1 MSAESK
7 AKKKKLYRERLRANK
22 LAHQGSD
29 QTDEAAASAS
39 MSVRSGEEKSSAFMG
54 LASSPGKNVPGL
66 FEVGLSN
73 QETASECPLVLDAP
87 PLGSRLRERT
97 RFMSLNPESSQEG
110 CTISSKATAGVPLP
124 KNGVAGQAQ
133 TGDEVP
139 FEALNGSLSNF
150 TKGAL
155 SHYSEANNE
164 YFNKTKRNQTNQ
176 LRITKNYLQGSLH
189 QADTIFGDNAGR
201 QCVSNCLTAAAY
213 NSKKRAN
220 EWDTTD
226 MDNILIAG
234 SELYSYLQASSTMQ
248 KTYLLINELPRNL
261 EVFNDTFT
269 FYFEEAIA
277 TIVGHSCNRTNWQEF
292 NASPLYEALQISLMQ
307 NDACFVCFSGNT
319 MLVGRIN
326 EGFFIF
332 DSHSR
337 SQRGLVHVDG
347 KSTCIFIDDIQ
358 TVYLHIQELANSMDV
373 VASVDCEVTGVKVQR
388 QQRQPQH
395 EEFEDL
401 RLVHVSTLQPAF
413 IPLTANL
420 QKNLCKQ
427 LSLPYFETSSELS
440 SCEKAGQPD
449 VCYETYGDGNCFFR
463 AISYAISNTE
473 SNHMAVRKS
482 VCNFAMKEKELMQP
496 VLRSQFDSVKS
507 YIETSC
513 MAQDGRWAT
522 EFEIVCTSF
531 LLRCDIYTF
540 SETKWQKYSATQW
553 DPSID
558 ILPRAIFLNHAGE
571 CHYNVVLST
580 LQEAKTSPANLI
592 EETNN
597 TTVDHINKKTNEL
610 TFSDRVTNNNLKSR
624 YHMDPEYRAKV
635 QAKCRAYQRQMYA
648 NNVEYRHMKRELN
661 KQKYREDIVYKN
673 KLKGGRKRKYISDCQ
688 FKECILEASKE
699 KYQKDEKF
707 RKRKKSKS
715 KQQYMERY
723 NKNET
728 FKEKAKDKSREKYKT
743 NVQFKE
749 KVKKRSKEKYK
760 TNAQFQET
768 VKKRSKEKYKTNV
781 QFKQSLINEILL
793 KYRKHIAFNEK
804 VKMRIL
810 QKYKNDEKFK
820 GKLKLQSKLKYKT
833 NYKHRETLKETN
845 KKKYKAITEQKPEI
859 RKIFSDKTFTHREY
873 KRTKNTGMKNVLSF
887 RNKAAKGPICACACC
902 QRLFFEDQVQTCRE
916 DVYERNSAVI
926 GKRAKSAISKKVLH
940 TCTEEC
946 PEKCSMSKSWICK
959 TCHNKL
965 LRGDIP
971 PESTINSL
979 ELEEIPKELA
989 VLNNLEQHLVALH
1002 IPFMKIVSLPKG
1014 GQNAVHGP
1022 VVCVPSNMSKAS
1034 RLPRGED
1041 TDMILRV
1048 KLKRKLCYK
1057 GHYEYQFV
1065 NTNSVQTALEF
1076 LKTNNKWY
1084 SSVQIQNDTA
1094 NKTFTDNSLDFEI
1107 EQHTKGKDKV
1117 LFCKDSSTK
1126 HIDKESNI
1134 NYNIDVAENEKEQK
1148 EENNTSEENGVQYD
1162 TCLQPADVGQ
1172 EVLDHY
1178 FDEIYNLA
1186 PAEGMNPVKLLQEK
1200 GNEGKSFPVLFPSGK
1215 NTFDEKR
1222 HLKLSL
1228 ARYFNLRLMNAD
1240 NRFARDTNYIFY
1252 SQYLSELKQVIDK
1265 TQISLRKS
1273 TSPRNNSDQVSAKAV
1288 RTTSELK
1295 TLIRKD
1301 EALRFLQPIRGIP
1314 SYWQSTQKDLF
1325 AMLRQLGIPTWFC
1338 SFSAAEFRWA
1348 DIINVIL
1355 NQQGDKRKA
1364 ENLDWS
1370 EKSRVL
1376 KSNPVTVA
1384 RMFDHRFH
1392 IFLRDVILSPAKPIG
1407 HVIDHFYRVE
1417 FQQRGSPHMHCLFW
1431 VKDAPKLSED
1441 DPSAVCDF
1449 IDRYVT
1455 CKLPSKS
1462 GDSELHDIV
1471 SSVQQ
1476 HSKNHSKSCKK
1487 KGNVC
1492 RFNFPRPP
1500 SQRTFIST
1508 KPETELHEQTSDIT
1522 SHGDNAESKG
1532 ELQRITAEQNAET
1545 ESNEQKAD
1553 AAIEC
1558 TCDSHTTDGHQKH
1571 EITEQEAKELL
1582 STVWNAVVSLDPIS
1596 TCEQLFQKLGID
1608 QMRYQAAHDLMTRRQ
1623 CVVLKRDPHE
1633 VWINQYNPHLLRC
1646 WNANM
1651 DIQFVLD
1658 PFSCI
1663 VYIISYISKAERE
1676 MGMLLRQ
1683 TKLESEEG
1691 NMNAKQTMKAI
1702 GSAYLHHREVG
1713 VQEAVYRVC
1722 GLHMKECSRMVVFI
1736 PVGENPTRLTKP
1748 LSQIKRKRSTEK
1760 GKKNENVVDDDDNY
1774 DDDED
1779 QDDDADI
1786 FMTNVVERYQSRPL
1800 ESEFEKLCLAEFC
1813 SAYRVLAKS
1822 QIPKG
1827 KTIET
1832 VHQLQN
1838 GKGFIQ
1844 KRSRSNPAI
1853 IRYPRFNEVRQPEEY
1868 HQSMLQLF
1876 LPYWTLSHLKPSGFD
1891 LYQTFYEL
1899 GFVQFKGDESLSR
1912 VKTIVDSN
1920 HSKFVLHEKDI
1931 QEAQEYVDTYG
1942 VQEDA
1947 WAKLCPESELQ
1958 RHECQLERTDPS
1970 NFSDGKEEI
1979 RDIENE
1985 VAKTSDIPFHVTKS
1999 NTSREDILPVLRSLN
2014 KEQKQ
2019 TFYFVRDWCL
2029 QTTQGNKPE
2038 PFHIFVTGGA
2048 GTGKSHLIKAVEY
2061 EATRILAKSCSLPDK
2076 QTVLLTAFTG
2086 TAAFNIRGC
2095 TIHHAFK
2102 FNRGFPIP
2110 YEPLKE
2116 QPLNTLRAEFEEL
2129 QILII
2134 DEISMVYKRLLY
2146 YIHERL
2152 VQIKKKKSPFGG
2164 VSVIAV
2170 GDFYQLPTVKQSK
2183 SERLY
2188 NESGTYPVDYWK
2200 ELFSIVQLHEIMR
2213 QREDLLFA
2221 EMLNSMRTRTS
2232 DMSFPKEVRD
2242 MLLEC
2247 TREGPPDVLHVYATN
2262 KEVNEYNIDMLKS
2275 VCSDYSEILAKD
2287 LRKDKTTGKLTKI
2300 AKQSSSGEADS
2311 LHASLLL
2318 AEGARVMLTRNVDVS
2333 DGLVNGAT
2341 GTVTAFKRTQC
2352 NKQTAKEKT
2361 DMKAIEVKFDNKHVG
2376 RKTGKEYVDGRR
2388 VCIERIEEEVRKSS
2402 IVRHQFPLKLAWACT
2417 AHKVQGM
2424 TTDQVVVNLDNNFS
2438 PGQAYVALSRV
2449 TSKKGLYIE
2458 ASNGKEIETRIYAD
2472 KEVDTGIQSMPTLFN
2487 STTESSCLQ
2496 SAQHIEIIL
2505 FNVQSL
2511 RHNIQEIRADS
2522 RFHLVDVICITE
2534 TWLKKEDS
2542 ASAYHLNGFTCY
2554 HRSRKDSY
2562 EANSEEMS
2570 TLRGSRGGGVAMY
2583 IRTGMSIEIERFP
2596 IKNIEGMM
2604 CKICEEKIRL
2614 ILIYRPSVYSLDQFI
2629 CNIVNLLQYT
2639 GQLSDTNGTIVMGDF
2654 NENVLITRGR
2664 IQMVM
2669 ERHGFKQTITSV
2681 TTEDGTLIDH
2691 VYISGK
2697 VQGTFSV
2704 MPTYWS
2710 YHEAIVSRI
2719 EILPDLVSD

>member
-1 MSAESK
+1 MV
-7 AKKKKLYRERLRANK
+7 
-22 LAHQGSD
+22 QD
-29 QTDEAAASAS
+29 
-39 MSVRSGEEKSSAFMG
+39 
-54 LASSPGKNVPGL
+54 
-66 FEVGLSN
+66 
-73 QETASECPLVLDAP
+73 
-87 PLGSRLRERT
+87 
-97 RFMSLNPESSQEG
+97 
-110 CTISSKATAGVPLP
+110 
-124 KNGVAGQAQ
+124 
-133 TGDEVP
+133 
-139 FEALNGSLSNF
+139 
-150 TKGAL
+150 
-155 SHYSEANNE
+155 
-164 YFNKTKRNQTNQ
+164 
-176 LRITKNYLQGSLH
+176 RI
-189 QADTIFGDNAGR
+189 
-201 QCVSNCLTAAAY
+201 
-213 NSKKRAN
+213 
-220 EWDTTD
+220 
-226 MDNILIAG
+226 
-234 SELYSYLQASSTMQ
+234 
-248 KTYLLINELPRNL
+248 
-261 EVFNDTFT
+261 
-269 FYFEEAIA
+269 
-277 TIVGHSCNRTNWQEF
+277 
-292 NASPLYEALQISLMQ
+292 
-307 NDACFVCFSGNT
+307 
-319 MLVGRIN
+319 
-326 EGFFIF
+326 
-332 DSHSR
+332 
-337 SQRGLVHVDG
+337 
-347 KSTCIFIDDIQ
+347 
-358 TVYLHIQELANSMDV
+358 
-373 VASVDCEVTGVKVQR
+373 
-388 QQRQPQH
+388 
-395 EEFEDL
+395 
-401 RLVHVSTLQPAF
+401 
-413 IPLTANL
+413 
-420 QKNLCKQ
+420 
-427 LSLPYFETSSELS
+427 
-440 SCEKAGQPD
+440 
-449 VCYETYGDGNCFFR
+449 
-463 AISYAISNTE
+463 
-473 SNHMAVRKS
+473 
-482 VCNFAMKEKELMQP
+482 
-496 VLRSQFDSVKS
+496 
-507 YIETSC
+507 
-513 MAQDGRWAT
+513 WAT

-531 LLRCDIYTF
+531 LLQCDIYIFT
-540 SETKWQKYSATQW
+540 ETKWLKYSAAQW
-553 DPSID
+553 DQNIE
-558 ILPRAIFLNHAGE
+558 ILPCSIFLNHAGG

-580 LQEAKTSPANLI
+580 LQDVINLT

-597 TTVDHINKKTNEL
+597 TTVDHGNNTTNEL
-610 TFSDRVTNNNLKSR
+610 TFSNRIANNNLKSR
-624 YHMDPEYRAKV
+624 YNIDPGYRAKV
-635 QAKCRAYQRQMYA
+635 QEESRVHQREKYA
-648 NNVEYRHMKRELN
+648 NNVEYRHTKRELN
-661 KQKYREDIVYKN
+661 KRKYHKDLVYKEN
-673 KLKGGRKRKYISDCQ
+673 LKEDRRRKYMSDCQ
-688 FKECILEASKE
+688 FKECILKASKE
-699 KYQKDEKF
+699 KYKNDENF
-707 RKRKKSKS
+707 RARRKKKS
-715 KQQYMERY
+715 KQQSMENY
-723 NKNET
+723 NKNEE
-728 FKEKAKDKSREKYKT
+728 FKKKAKNKSREKYKT
-743 NVQFKE
+743 NVQFRE
-749 KVKKRSKEKYK
+749 MVKTSSKEKYK
-760 TNAQFQET
+760 ANL
-768 VKKRSKEKYKTNV
+768 
-781 QFKQSLINEILL
+781 QFKQNLIQKILL
-793 KYRKHIAFNEK
+793 KYRQNRTFNIEK

-810 QKYKNDEKFK
+810 HKYKNDTMFKEKV
-820 GKLKLQSKLKYKT
+820 KLQSKLKYAT
-833 NYKHRETLKETN
+833 YKHKEQLRKIN

-859 RKIFSDKTFTHREY
+859 RKIFADKTLTRREY
-873 KRTKNTGMKNVLSF
+873 TRTRNIGMKNVLSF
-887 RNKAAKGPICACACC
+887 KIKAAKGPVCACACC
-902 QRLFFEDQVQTCRE
+902 QRLLFDDQVQTYNE
-916 DVYERNSAVI
+916 DAYKRKSAVI
-926 GKRAKSAISKKVLH
+926 GERAKSAISKRVLH

-946 PEKCSMSKSWICK
+946 PEVCSRSKAWICK

-989 VLNNLEQHLVALH
+989 VLNNLEQHLAALH
-1002 IPFMKIVSLPKG
+1002 IPFMKVVSLPKG

-1022 VVCVPSNMSKAS
+1022 VVCVPSNTRKAS
-1034 RLPRGED
+1034 SLPRGED

-1057 GHYEYQFV
+1057 GYYEYQFV
-1065 NTNSVQTALEF
+1065 NTNNVQTALEY
-1076 LKTNNKWY
+1076 LKTKNKWY
-1084 SSVQIQNDTA
+1084 SSVQIQKDTA
-1094 NKTFTDNSLDFEI
+1094 NNKESSLDFEI
-1107 EQHTKGKDKV
+1107 EQHAKGKDKV
-1117 LFCKDSSTK
+1117 LLCKDNSAI
-1126 HIDKESNI
+1126 HIGKESKI
-1134 NYNIDVAENEKEQK
+1134 NNKTNEIESEKEQK
-1148 EENNTSEENGVQYD
+1148 EEENTSDENGVQYD

-1222 HLKLSL
+1222 HFKLSL
-1228 ARYFNLRLMNAD
+1228 GRYFNLRLMNAD
-1240 NRFARDTNYIFY
+1240 NRFAQDTNYIFY

-1273 TSPRNNSDQVSAKAV
+1273 TSSKNNGDQLSAKAV
-1288 RTTSELK
+1288 KTTSELK

-1301 EALRFLQPIRGIP
+1301 EALRFLQPIRGTP
-1314 SYWQSTQKDLF
+1314 SYWQSAQKDLF

-1338 SFSAAEFRWA
+1338 SFSAAEFRWP

-1355 NQQGDKRKA
+1355 KQQKDTRQA
-1364 ENLDWS
+1364 ENLDWT

-1407 HVIDHFYRVE
+1407 HVIDYFYRVE

-1431 VKDAPKLSED
+1431 VKDAPKLIED
-1441 DPSAVCDF
+1441 DPSAVCNF
-1449 IDRYVT
+1449 IDQYVT

-1462 GDSELHDIV
+1462 DDSELHDIV

-1508 KPETELHEQTSDIT
+1508 KPETELHEQTSD
-1522 SHGDNAESKG
+1522 NAESKR
-1532 ELQRITAEQNAET
+1532 ELQRKTAEQKAET
-1545 ESNEQKAD
+1545 ESNEQKGD
-1553 AAIEC
+1553 AKIEC
-1558 TCDSHTTDGHQKH
+1558 TCDSHSIDGEQTHMA
-1571 EITEQEAKELL
+1571 EQEAKELL
-1582 STVWNAVVSLDPIS
+1582 SKVWNAVLSQDQIS
-1596 TCEQLFQKLGID
+1596 TCKQLFQKLGID
-1608 QMRYQAAHDLMTRRQ
+1608 QIRYQAAHDIMTRRQ
-1623 CVVLKRDPHE
+1623 CVILKRDPGE

-1646 WNANM
+1646 WDANM

-1713 VQEAVYRVC
+1713 VQEAVYRAC

-1760 GKKNENVVDDDDNY
+1760 GKKNENALEDAGIDDN
-1774 DDDED
+1774 DNDHNDDE
-1779 QDDDADI
+1779 DI
-1786 FMTNVVERYQSRPL
+1786 FMTNMVERYQSRPIEL
-1800 ESEFEKLCLAEFC
+1800 EFDKLCLAEFC
-1813 SAYRVLAKS
+1813 SVYRILATS

-1827 KTIET
+1827 KTTET

-1891 LYQTFYEL
+1891 LYQTFYEK
-1899 GFVQFKGDESLSR
+1899 GYVQFKGDERLSR
-1912 VKTIVDSN
+1912 VKTIVDGN

-1931 QEAQEYVDTYG
+1931 EEAQQYVETYG

-1958 RHECQLERTDPS
+1958 RHECQLERTTPS
-1970 NFSDGKEEI
+1970 TFSDDKEEI
-1979 RDIENE
+1979 RDMENE
-1985 VAKTSDIPFHVTKS
+1985 AVKTSDIPFHVTNS
-1999 NTSREDILPVLRSLN
+1999 NTSREDILPILRSLN

-2061 EATRILAKSCSLPDK
+2061 EATRLLSKSCSLPDK

-2095 TIHHAFK
+2095 TIHHALK

-2116 QPLNTLRAEFEEL
+2116 QPLNTLRAALDEL

-2134 DEISMVYKRLLY
+2134 DEVSMVYKRLLY

-2152 VQIKKKKSPFGG
+2152 VQIKKKKTPFGG

-2170 GDFYQLPTVKQSK
+2170 GDFYQLPPVKQSN

-2188 NESGTYPVDYWK
+2188 NETGSYPVDYWK
-2200 ELFSIVQLHEIMR
+2200 ELFSIVQLNEIMR

-2221 EMLNSMRTRTS
+2221 EMLNTIRTRTS

-2262 KEVNEYNIDMLKS
+2262 KEVNNYNIDMLKS
-2275 VCSDYSEILAKD
+2275 VCSDYREILAKD
-2287 LRKDKTTGKLTKI
+2287 FKKDKTTGKLTKI
-2300 AKQSSSGEADS
+2300 AKPSSSGDADS

-2341 GTVTAFKRTQC
+2341 GTVTTFTSTTC
-2352 NKQTAKEKT
+2352 NKQTAKDYAEI
-2361 DMKAIEVKFDNKHVG
+2361 KAIEVKFDNGRVG
-2376 RKTGKEYVDGRR
+2376 KKTGKEYVDGNR
-2388 VCIERIEEEVRKSS
+2388 VCIERIEEEMRKSG
-2402 IVRHQFPLKLAWACT
+2402 ITRHQFPLKLAWACT

-2424 TTDQVVVNLDNNFS
+2424 TTDKVVVNLDNIFS

-2458 ASNGKEIETRIYAD
+2458 VSNEKEIETKIYAD
-2472 KEVDTGIQSMPTLFN
+2472 KEVGNAIQSMPSLFN
-2487 STTESSCLQ
+2487 SSTEGSCLQ
-2496 SAQHIEIIL
+2496 SAKHIEIIS
-2505 FNVQSL
+2505 FNAQSL
-2511 RHNIQEIRADS
+2511 RQNIQEIRADA
-2522 RFHLVDVICITE
+2522 RFYSVDVFCITE

-2554 HRSRKDSY
+2554 HRSRKDCY
-2562 EANSEEMS
+2562 EATSDQMS
-2570 TLRGSRGGGVAMY
+2570 KLRKSRGGGVAMY

-2596 IKNIEGMM
+2596 VRNMEGMM
-2604 CKICEEKIRL
+2604 CKICQGKIRL
-2614 ILIYRPSVYSLDQFI
+2614 ILIYRPSVYAIDNFI
-2629 CNIVNLLQYT
+2629 CNLVNLLQHV
-2639 GQLSDTNGTIVMGDF
+2639 GQPSDIHGTIVMGDF
-2654 NENVLITRGR
+2654 NENILITRGR
-2664 IQMVM
+2664 IQILM
-2669 ERHGFKQTITSV
+2669 ERHGFQQTITSV
-2681 TTEDGTLIDH
+2681 TTEQGTLIDH

-2704 MPTYWS
+2704 MPTYYS
-2710 YHEAIVSRI
+2710 YHEAIVSKI
-2719 EILPDLVSD
+2719 IITSDAVSDLMSSAMKR

>member
-1 MSAESK
+1 MPLWDRYLS
-7 AKKKKLYRERLRANK
+7 RE
-22 LAHQGSD
+22 
-29 QTDEAAASAS
+29 
-39 MSVRSGEEKSSAFMG
+39 
-54 LASSPGKNVPGL
+54 NVDGCL
-66 FEVGLSN
+66 EVGLSKREN
-73 QETASECPLVLDAP
+73 ASECPVVPAAP
-87 PLGSRLRERT
+87 PLRSRLCERT
-97 RFMSLNPESSQEG
+97 RFMSLNSESSQG
-110 CTISSKATAGVPLP
+110 DCTISSISTVGVPSP
-124 KNGVAGQAQ
+124 QNGVAVETQ

-139 FEALNGSLSNF
+139 LEAFKRIPSISNL

-155 SHYSEANNE
+155 SHYSKAKIE
-164 YFNKTKRNQTNQ
+164 YSNRTKQNQTNH
-176 LRITKNYLQGSLH
+176 LPITKNYLQGSLH
-189 QADTIFGDNAGR
+189 QADAIFGKNAGR
-201 QCVSNCLTAAAY
+201 QCVSNCLIAVAF
-213 NSKKRAN
+213 NSKKSAN
-220 EWDTTD
+220 EWDATD
-226 MDNILIAG
+226 MDNILMTG
-234 SELYSYLQASSTMQ
+234 NELYSYLQASSTIQ
-248 KTYLLINELPRNL
+248 QTYLLINELPRNL
-261 EVFNDTFT
+261 EVFNNTFI

-277 TIVGHSCNRTNWQEF
+277 TIVGYSCDKTNWQEF
-292 NASPLYEALQISLMQ
+292 NASPLYETLQISLME
-307 NDACFVCFSGNT
+307 NDACFVCFAGST
-319 MLVGRIN
+319 MLVGRMN
-326 EGFFIF
+326 ERFFIF

-337 SQRGLVHVDG
+337 SQRGLVDVDG
-347 KSTCIFIDDIQ
+347 KSTCVFIDDIQ
-358 TVYLHIQELANSMDV
+358 TVYLHIQELANSMNI
-373 VASVDCEVTGVKVQR
+373 VAAVECEVTGVKVQR
-388 QQRQPQH
+388 QHRQPQH
-395 EEFEDL
+395 EELGDL
-401 RLVHVSTLQPAF
+401 RLVHVSTIQPAF

-420 QKNLCKQ
+420 QKNLCEQ
-427 LSLPYFETSSELS
+427 LSIPYFETSSELFS
-440 SCEKAGQPD
+440 GEKAGQPD
-449 VCYETYGDGNCFFR
+449 ACYEIDRDGNCFFR
-463 AISYAISNTE
+463 AISFAISNTE
-473 SNHMAVRKS
+473 SNHMEVRKS

-496 VLRSQFDSVKS
+496 VLRSEFDSVKS

-513 MAQDGRWAT
+513 MVQDGIWAT

-531 LLRCDIYTF
+531 LLQCDIYTF
-540 SETKWQKYSATQW
+540 SETKWLKYSAAQW
-553 DPSID
+553 DPSIEM
-558 ILPRAIFLNHAGE
+558 LPCAIFLDHAGE

-580 LQEAKTSPANLI
+580 LQEVIKTSPAILT

-597 TTVDHINKKTNEL
+597 TTVDHNNKTTNEL
-610 TFSDRVTNNNLKSR
+610 SFSHRVVNNNLKSK
-624 YHMDPEYRAKV
+624 YNTDPEYRAKI
-635 QAKCRAYQRQMYA
+635 QAKCRVYQRQKYA
-648 NNVEYRHMKRELN
+648 NNLEYRQTKRELN
-661 KQKYREDIVYKN
+661 KRKYHEDLAYKE
-673 KLKGGRKRKYISDCQ
+673 KLKEGRKRKYMMDCQ
-688 FKECILEASKE
+688 FKECILKASKE
-699 KYQKDEKF
+699 KYKKDENF
-707 RKRKKSKS
+707 QERKKTKS
-715 KQQYMERY
+715 KQQSMEKY
-723 NKNET
+723 KKNEE
-728 FKEKAKDKSREKYKT
+728 FKEKAKNKSREKYQT
-743 NVQFKE
+743 D
-749 KVKKRSKEKYK
+749 
-760 TNAQFQET
+760 
-768 VKKRSKEKYKTNV
+768 V
-781 QFKQSLINEILL
+781 QFKQNLIKKILL
-793 KYRKHIAFNEK
+793 KYRKNRTFNEK
-804 VKMRIL
+804 VKQRIL
-810 QKYKNDEKFK
+810 QKYKNDKKFK
-820 GKLKLQSKLKYKT
+820 QNVKTRSIQKYNNDKMFKQNVKMRSIQKYKNDKMFKQNVKMRSIQKYNNDNIFKEKVKLQSKLKYKT
-833 NYKHRETLKETN
+833 DNKHKEMLKEVN
-845 KKKYKAITEQKPEI
+845 KKKYKVTTEQTPEI
-859 RKIFSDKTFTHREY
+859 RKIFAAKTSKRREY
-873 KRTKNTGMKNVLSF
+873 KRTRNIGMKNVLSF
-887 RNKAAKGPICACACC
+887 RTKAAKGPVCACACC
-902 QRLFFEDQVQTCRE
+902 QRLLFEDQVQTCQE
-916 DVYERNSAVI
+916 DVYQRKSAFI
-926 GKRAKSAISKKVLH
+926 GKRAKSAISKRVLH

-946 PEKCSMSKSWICK
+946 PEVCSMSKVWICK

-1002 IPFMKIVSLPKG
+1002 IPFMKVVSLPKG

-1034 RLPRGED
+1034 SLPRGED

-1057 GHYEYQFV
+1057 GYYEYQFV
-1065 NTNSVQTALEF
+1065 NTNNVQTALEY
-1076 LKTNNKWY
+1076 LKTKNKWY
-1084 SSVQIQNDTA
+1084 SCVRIHNDTA
-1094 NKTFTDNSLDFEI
+1094 NNTESSLDFEI
-1107 EQHTKGKDKV
+1107 EKRAKGKDKV
-1117 LFCKDSSTK
+1117 LLCKDNSPK
-1126 HIDKESNI
+1126 HIGKESNI
-1134 NYNIDVAENEKEQK
+1134 NNKTDVAESEKEQK
-1148 EENNTSEENGVQYD
+1148 EEENTSEENGVQYD

-1178 FDEIYNLA
+1178 FDDIYHLA

-1200 GNEGKSFPVLFPSGK
+1200 GNEGKSFPVHFPSGK

-1228 ARYFNLRLMNAD
+1228 GRYFNLRLMNAD
-1240 NRFARDTNYIFY
+1240 NRFAQDTNYIFY

-1273 TSPRNNSDQVSAKAV
+1273 TSPKNNGDQICAKSIK
-1288 RTTSELK
+1288 TTSELQ

-1301 EALRFLQPIRGIP
+1301 EALRFLQPIRGTP
-1314 SYWQSTQKDLF
+1314 SYWQSAQKDLF

-1338 SFSAAEFRWA
+1338 SFSAAGFRWP
-1348 DIINVIL
+1348 DIINAIL
-1355 NQQGDKRKA
+1355 KQQGDKRQA
-1364 ENLDWS
+1364 ENLDWT

-1407 HVIDHFYRVE
+1407 HVIDYFYRVE

-1449 IDRYVT
+1449 IDQYVT

-1462 GDSELHDIV
+1462 DDLELHDIV
-1471 SSVQQ
+1471 SSVQL

-1500 SQRTFIST
+1500 SQQTFIST
-1508 KPETELHEQTSDIT
+1508 KRETELQEQISDIT
-1522 SHGDNAESKG
+1522 STVGNAESNG
-1532 ELQRITAEQNAET
+1532 ELQRSTAEQNAET
-1545 ESNEQKAD
+1545 ELNEQKAD

-1558 TCDSHTTDGHQKH
+1558 ACDSHAIDGEQEH
-1571 EITEQEAKELL
+1571 EMTEQEAKELL
-1582 STVWNAVVSLDPIS
+1582 SIVWNAVLSLDKIS

-1608 QMRYQAAHDLMTRRQ
+1608 QMRYQAAHDILTRRQ
-1623 CVVLKRDPHE
+1623 CVVLQRDPHE

-1646 WNANM
+1646 WDANM

-1748 LSQIKRKRSTEK
+1748 LSQIKRKRSVEN
-1760 GKKNENVVDDDDNY
+1760 GKKNENIVVDDDNEDH
-1774 DDDED
+1774 DDDD
-1779 QDDDADI
+1779 DI
-1786 FMTNVVERYQSRPL
+1786 FMTNIVERYQSRPL
-1800 ESEFEKLCLAEFC
+1800 ESKFEKLCLAEFC
-1813 SAYRVLAKS
+1813 SAYRVLANS

-1868 HQSMLQLF
+1868 HQSILQLF
-1876 LPYWTLSHLKPSGFD
+1876 LPYWTLNHLKPSGFH

-1899 GFVQFKGDESLSR
+1899 GYVQFKGDERLSR
-1912 VKTIVDSN
+1912 VKTIVDDN

-1931 QEAQEYVDTYG
+1931 EEAQEYVDLYG

-1947 WAKLCPESELQ
+1947 WAQLCPESELQ
-1958 RHECQLERTDPS
+1958 RHECQLERTNPS

-1979 RDIENE
+1979 RDMENE
-1985 VAKTSDIPFHVTKS
+1985 AVKTSDIPYHVTKS
-1999 NTSREDILPVLRSLN
+1999 NTSREDILPILRSLN

-2019 TFYFVRDWCL
+2019 IFYFVRDWCL
-2029 QTTQGNKPE
+2029 QTTRGNKPE

-2061 EATRILAKSCSLPDK
+2061 EATRLLSKSCSLPDK

-2116 QPLNTLRAEFEEL
+2116 QPLNTLRAALDEL

-2170 GDFYQLPTVKQSK
+2170 GDFYQLPPVKQSK

-2188 NESGTYPVDYWK
+2188 NESGSYPVDYWK
-2200 ELFSIVQLHEIMR
+2200 ELFSIIQLNEIMR
-2213 QREDLLFA
+2213 QREDLVFA
-2221 EMLNSMRTRTS
+2221 QMLNSMRTRTS

-2247 TREGPPDVLHVYATN
+2247 TREGPSEVLHVYATN
-2262 KEVNEYNIDMLKS
+2262 KEVNKYNIDMLKS
-2275 VCSDYSEILAKD
+2275 VCSDYREILANDFK
-2287 LRKDKTTGKLTKI
+2287 KDKTTGKLKKI
-2300 AKQSSSGEADS
+2300 AKPSSSCDTDS

-2341 GTVTAFKRTQC
+2341 GTVTSFKSTTC
-2352 NKQTAKEKT
+2352 NKQTAKDHTE
-2361 DMKAIEVKFDNKHVG
+2361 MKAIEVKFDNRHVG
-2376 RKTGKEYVDGRR
+2376 KKTGKEYADGNR
-2388 VCIERIEEEVRKSS
+2388 VCIERIEEEMRKSS
-2402 IVRHQFPLKLAWACT
+2402 ITRHQFPLKLAWACT

-2424 TTDQVVVNLDNNFS
+2424 TTDKVVVNLDNIFS

-2458 ASNGKEIETRIYAD
+2458 ANNEKEIETRIYAD
-2472 KEVDTGIQSMPTLFN
+2472 KEVDTAIQSMPRLFG
-2487 STTESSCLQ
+2487 STTEDSCPQ

-2511 RHNIQEIRADS
+2511 RHNIQELRADT
-2522 RFHLVDVICITE
+2522 RFHSVDIICFTE

-2542 ASAYHLNGFTCY
+2542 ASAYPLNGFTCY
-2554 HRSRKDSY
+2554 HRSRKESY
-2562 EANSEEMS
+2562 EASSEEMS
-2570 TLRGSRGGGVAMY
+2570 KHRSSRGGGVAMY

-2596 IKNIEGMM
+2596 VRNIEGMM

-2614 ILIYRPSVYSLDQFI
+2614 ILIYRPSVYSLDYFI
-2629 CNIVNLLQYT
+2629 CNLVNLLQYI
-2639 GQLSDTNGTIVMGDF
+2639 GQLSDINGTIVMGDF

-2664 IQMVM
+2664 IQSVM
-2669 ERHGFKQTITSV
+2669 ERHGFQQTITSV
-2681 TTEDGTLIDH
+2681 TTEQGTLIDH

-2697 VQGTFSV
+2697 VQGSFSV
-2704 MPTYWS
+2704 IPTFYS
-2710 YHEAIVSRI
+2710 YHEAILSKI

>member
-1 MSAESK
+1 
-7 AKKKKLYRERLRANK
+7 
-22 LAHQGSD
+22 
-29 QTDEAAASAS
+29 
-39 MSVRSGEEKSSAFMG
+39 
-54 LASSPGKNVPGL
+54 
-66 FEVGLSN
+66 
-73 QETASECPLVLDAP
+73 
-87 PLGSRLRERT
+87 
-97 RFMSLNPESSQEG
+97 
-110 CTISSKATAGVPLP
+110 
-124 KNGVAGQAQ
+124 
-133 TGDEVP
+133 
-139 FEALNGSLSNF
+139 
-150 TKGAL
+150 
-155 SHYSEANNE
+155 
-164 YFNKTKRNQTNQ
+164 
-176 LRITKNYLQGSLH
+176 
-189 QADTIFGDNAGR
+189 
-201 QCVSNCLTAAAY
+201 
-213 NSKKRAN
+213 
-220 EWDTTD
+220 
-226 MDNILIAG
+226 
-234 SELYSYLQASSTMQ
+234 
-248 KTYLLINELPRNL
+248 
-261 EVFNDTFT
+261 
-269 FYFEEAIA
+269 
-277 TIVGHSCNRTNWQEF
+277 
-292 NASPLYEALQISLMQ
+292 
-307 NDACFVCFSGNT
+307 
-319 MLVGRIN
+319 
-326 EGFFIF
+326 
-332 DSHSR
+332 
-337 SQRGLVHVDG
+337 
-347 KSTCIFIDDIQ
+347 
-358 TVYLHIQELANSMDV
+358 
-373 VASVDCEVTGVKVQR
+373 
-388 QQRQPQH
+388 
-395 EEFEDL
+395 
-401 RLVHVSTLQPAF
+401 
-413 IPLTANL
+413 
-420 QKNLCKQ
+420 
-427 LSLPYFETSSELS
+427 
-440 SCEKAGQPD
+440 
-449 VCYETYGDGNCFFR
+449 
-463 AISYAISNTE
+463 
-473 SNHMAVRKS
+473 
-482 VCNFAMKEKELMQP
+482 MKE
-496 VLRSQFDSVKS
+496 
-507 YIETSC
+507 
-513 MAQDGRWAT
+513 GR
-522 EFEIVCTSF
+522 
-531 LLRCDIYTF
+531 R
-540 SETKWQKYSATQW
+540 KKY
-553 DPSID
+553 
-558 ILPRAIFLNHAGE
+558 
-571 CHYNVVLST
+571 
-580 LQEAKTSPANLI
+580 
-592 EETNN
+592 
-597 TTVDHINKKTNEL
+597 
-610 TFSDRVTNNNLKSR
+610 
-624 YHMDPEYRAKV
+624 M
-635 QAKCRAYQRQMYA
+635 
-648 NNVEYRHMKRELN
+648 
-661 KQKYREDIVYKN
+661 
-673 KLKGGRKRKYISDCQ
+673 SDCQ

-699 KYQKDEKF
+699 RYKEDENF
-707 RKRKKSKS
+707 QGRKKKKS
-715 KQQYMERY
+715 KQQSLEKY
-723 NKNET
+723 NKNEE
-728 FKEKAKDKSREKYKT
+728 FKEKAKHKSREKYKT

-749 KVKKRSKEKYK
+749 TVKNKSREKYETNVQFRETVKNKSREKYNTNVQFKEMVKKRSKEKYK
-760 TNAQFQET
+760 ANL
-768 VKKRSKEKYKTNV
+768 
-781 QFKQSLINEILL
+781 QFKRNLIQKILL
-793 KYRKHIAFNEK
+793 KYRQNRTFHEK

-810 QKYKNDEKFK
+810 QKYKNDKMYKEKV
-820 GKLKLQSKLKYKT
+820 KLKSKLKYT
-833 NYKHRETLKETN
+833 TYYKHKEQLKEIN

-859 RKIFSDKTFTHREY
+859 RKIFADKTLTRREY
-873 KRTKNTGMKNVLSF
+873 TRTRNFGTKNVLSF
-887 RNKAAKGPICACACC
+887 KLKAAKGPVCACVCC
-902 QRLFFEDQVQTCRE
+902 QRLLFDDQVQTYNE
-916 DVYERNSAVI
+916 DVYKRKSAFI
-926 GKRAKSAISKKVLH
+926 GERAKSAISKRVLH

-946 PEKCSMSKSWICK
+946 PEVCSKSKAWICK

-989 VLNNLEQHLVALH
+989 VLNNLEQHLAALH
-1002 IPFMKIVSLPKG
+1002 IPFMKVVSLPKG

-1034 RLPRGED
+1034 SLPRGED

-1057 GHYEYQFV
+1057 GFYEYQFV
-1065 NTNSVQTALEF
+1065 NTNNVQTALEY
-1076 LKTNNKWY
+1076 LKTKNKWY
-1084 SSVQIQNDTA
+1084 SSVRIHKDTA
-1094 NKTFTDNSLDFEI
+1094 NNTESSLDYEI
-1107 EQHTKGKDKV
+1107 EQQAKGKDKV
-1117 LFCKDSSTK
+1117 LLCKDNSAIHFGKDSKITNK
-1126 HIDKESNI
+1126 TN
-1134 NYNIDVAENEKEQK
+1134 VVENEKEQK
-1148 EENNTSEENGVQYD
+1148 EEENMSEENGVQYD

-1228 ARYFNLRLMNAD
+1228 GRYFNLRLMNAD
-1240 NRFARDTNYIFY
+1240 NRFAQDTNYIFY

-1273 TSPRNNSDQVSAKAV
+1273 TFLKNNGDQLSAKAV
-1288 RTTSELK
+1288 KTTSELK

-1301 EALRFLQPIRGIP
+1301 EALRFLQPIRGTP
-1314 SYWQSTQKDLF
+1314 SYWQSAQKDLF

-1338 SFSAAEFRWA
+1338 SFSAAEFRWP

-1355 NQQGDKRKA
+1355 KQQKDKRQA
-1364 ENLDWS
+1364 ENLDWT

-1384 RMFDHRFH
+1384 RMFNHRFH

-1407 HVIDHFYRVE
+1407 QVIDYFYRVE

-1462 GDSELHDIV
+1462 DDSELHDIV
-1471 SSVQQ
+1471 RSVQQ

-1487 KGNVC
+1487 KGYVC

-1508 KPETELHEQTSDIT
+1508 KPETELHEQRSDIT

-1532 ELQRITAEQNAET
+1532 ELQRTTAEQNAEK
-1545 ESNEQKAD
+1545 ESKEQKAD
-1553 AAIEC
+1553 AKIEC
-1558 TCDSHTTDGHQKH
+1558 TFESHTIDGEQTHM
-1571 EITEQEAKELL
+1571 TEQEAKELL
-1582 STVWNAVVSLDPIS
+1582 SKVWNAVLSLDQMS
-1596 TCEQLFQKLGID
+1596 TCKQLFQKLDID
-1608 QMRYQAAHDLMTRRQ
+1608 QMRYQAAHDILTRRQ
-1623 CVVLKRDPHE
+1623 CVVLQRDPGE

-1646 WNANM
+1646 WDANM

-1748 LSQIKRKRSTEK
+1748 LSQIKRKQPTDK
-1760 GKKNENVVDDDDNY
+1760 DKKNENALEDEDNDGNDHDDDD
-1774 DDDED
+1774 
-1779 QDDDADI
+1779 DI
-1786 FMTNVVERYQSRPL
+1786 FMTNMVERYQSRPL
-1800 ESEFEKLCLAEFC
+1800 ELEFEKLCLAEFC
-1813 SAYRVLAKS
+1813 SVYRVLATS

-1827 KTIET
+1827 KTTET
-1832 VHQLQN
+1832 VHQLQK

-1899 GFVQFKGDESLSR
+1899 GYVQFKGDGMLSR
-1912 VKTIVDSN
+1912 VKTIVDGN

-1931 QEAQEYVDTYG
+1931 EEAQQYVDTYG

-1958 RHECQLERTDPS
+1958 RHECQLERTNPL
-1970 NFSDGKEEI
+1970 NLSDNKEEI
-1979 RDIENE
+1979 RDMENE
-1985 VAKTSDIPFHVTKS
+1985 AVKTSDIPFHVTNS
-1999 NTSREDILPVLRSLN
+1999 NTSREDMLPILRSLN
-2014 KEQKQ
+2014 KEQKL
-2019 TFYFVRDWCL
+2019 TFYFIRDWCL

-2061 EATRILAKSCSLPDK
+2061 EATRLLSKSCALPDK

-2116 QPLNTLRAEFEEL
+2116 QQLNTLRAALDDL

-2134 DEISMVYKRLLY
+2134 DEVSMVYKRLLY

-2152 VQIKKKKSPFGG
+2152 VQIKKKKTPFGG

-2170 GDFYQLPTVKQSK
+2170 GDFYQLPPVKQSK

-2188 NESGTYPVDYWK
+2188 NDSGSYPVDHWK
-2200 ELFSIVQLHEIMR
+2200 ELFSIVQLNEIMR

-2221 EMLNSMRTRTS
+2221 EMLNTMRTRTS

-2242 MLLEC
+2242 MLIEC

-2262 KEVNEYNIDMLKS
+2262 KEVNKYNIDMLKS
-2275 VCSDYSEILAKD
+2275 VCSDYREILAKD
-2287 LRKDKTTGKLTKI
+2287 FKKDKTTGKLTKI
-2300 AKQSSSGEADS
+2300 AKPSSAGEADS

-2341 GTVTAFKRTQC
+2341 GTVTTFTSTTC
-2352 NKQTAKEKT
+2352 NKQTAKDYTEI
-2361 DMKAIEVKFDNKHVG
+2361 KAIEVKFDDRRVG
-2376 RKTGKEYVDGRR
+2376 KKTGKECEDGNR
-2388 VCIERIEEEVRKSS
+2388 VCIERIEEEMRKSS
-2402 IVRHQFPLKLAWACT
+2402 ITRHQFPLKLAWACT

-2424 TTDQVVVNLDNNFS
+2424 TTDRVVVNLDNIFS

-2458 ASNGKEIETRIYAD
+2458 ASNEKEIETKIYAD
-2472 KEVDTGIQSMPTLFN
+2472 KEVGTAIQSMPSLFN
-2487 STTESSCLQ
+2487 SATDGSCLQ
-2496 SAQHIEIIL
+2496 SAEHIEIIL
-2505 FNVQSL
+2505 FNAQSL
-2511 RHNIQEIRADS
+2511 RHNIQEIRADA
-2522 RFHLVDVICITE
+2522 RFHSVDIFCITE
-2534 TWLKKEDS
+2534 TWLQKEDS

-2562 EANSEEMS
+2562 EATSEEMS
-2570 TLRGSRGGGVAMY
+2570 KLRRSRGGGVAMY
-2583 IRTGMSIEIERFP
+2583 IRTSMSIEIEHFP
-2596 IKNIEGMM
+2596 VRNIEGMM
-2604 CKICEEKIRL
+2604 CRICEEKIRL
-2614 ILIYRPSVYSLDQFI
+2614 ILIYRPSVYSLDNFI
-2629 CNIVNLLQYT
+2629 CNLVNLLQYI
-2639 GQLSDTNGTIVMGDF
+2639 GQLSDINGTIVMGDF
-2654 NENVLITRGR
+2654 NENVLMTRGR
-2664 IQMVM
+2664 IQIVM
-2669 ERHGFKQTITSV
+2669 ERHGFQQTITSV
-2681 TTEDGTLIDH
+2681 TTEQGTLIDH

-2704 MPTYWS
+2704 MPTYYS
-2710 YHEAIVSRI
+2710 YHEAIVSKI
-2719 EILPDLVSD
+2719 AISPDMVSDLMSSAMKK